1 MMALLHQ
8 PVIMYALMLHCL
20 WSFTFICVTTFVM
33 STADAA
39 ERGRVRVQNGS
50 VYTDRGTMLRGSTMS
65 AYYGI
70 GNAKNNNYWTY
81 MNKTLKLNAVRLGVK
96 TGQIGR
102 SVTQQITYIDAAV
115 ESAASHDMYVM
126 INNSIQPG
134 GYDLSQLRDFWS
146 VIASRYKNR
155 THVFYEMTN
164 EPVRGSPHWGN
175 ASQYTENVR
184 DDLKSIHDIMR
195 RGAPDTHIV
204 MFTTPNLFPDCQS
217 YAAMIAQMQ
226 GIDWSKT
233 SVGFHHYHG
242 TERFGKDGL
251 NCLRQKY
258 PLIMTETNYW
268 MTPNIARLR
277 DALSLY
283 EEVNISWFSLDGR
296 GNAYRLQYEIL
307 PRLRAEGHS
316 WEAAN

>member
-1 MMALLHQ
+1 MMTLLHQ
-8 PVIMYALMLHCL
+8 PIVTSACILHCL
-20 WSFTFICVTTFVM
+20 WGFILICVTSFVV

-70 GNAKNNNYWTY
+70 GNAKNSTYWAY

-102 SVTQQITYIDAAV
+102 SVTQQIPYIDAAV
-115 ESAASHDMYVM
+115 ESAATHNMYVM

-134 GYDLSQLRDFWS
+134 GYNIGQLRDFWS
-146 VIASRYKNR
+146 VVASRYKNR

-164 EPVRGSPHWGN
+164 EPVRGAPHWGH
-175 ASQYTENVR
+175 AAQYTDKVR
-184 DDLKSIHDIMR
+184 NDLKGIYDIMR
-195 RGAPDTHIV
+195 RGAPNTHIV
-204 MFTTPNLFPDCQS
+204 MFSTANLFPDCNS
-217 YAAMIAQMQ
+217 YAAMIAKMQ

-233 SVGFHHYHG
+233 SVGFHHYFG
-242 TERFGKDGL
+242 TERFGKAGL

-268 MTPNIARLR
+268 MGPKLASLR
-277 DALSLY
+277 NALSLY
-283 EEVNISWFSLDGR
+283 EDVDISWFSLDGR
-296 GNAYRLQYEIL
+296 GNAALLHYEIL
-307 PRLRAEGHS
+307 PQLRAEGHV
-316 WEAAN
+316 WEVAN